1 MQMARRELT
10 FRVFVS
16 STFSDLK
23 EERNALQRRMFPG
36 LRELCRQHG
45 CRFQAIDLRWGVRE
59 EAARDQQTMN
69 ICLQELE
76 RCQFV
81 TPRPNFVLLLG
92 DRYGWRPLPPQ
103 VEAQEFEEILEKVSP
118 EDKNF
123 LLWDERQPDG
133 GKGWYRKDENAV
145 PAEYCLQPREVIVP
159 DGATE
164 EEKQEALEREA
175 RQWEQIE
182 GELTKIILQAI
193 DRLGWSSDDPR
204 RIKYEASATHQ
215 EILHGALRVPDA
227 KEHVYCFFREI
238 KGLPQGAAAG
248 NFIDRDEKAPERL
261 ENLKKSLS
269 KYLPGNIFK
278 YEARWT
284 GSGITTDHLDKL
296 CQKVYDSLSRIILE
310 EIAQLKEAKP
320 LDKELADHDAFC
332 EERAR
337 FFTGRTAIL
346 KSIGDYLKGK
356 DNHPLAVFGEPG
368 SGKSAVMARAI
379 QLAREAFPDA
389 AIIYRFIGA
398 TPSSSDGRS
407 LLESLYHQ
415 IYEAFHFEEQKL
427 EKLAAISET
436 GEEAQKT
443 RQRLEE
449 EYSIPTDFQKLSMT
463 FRDFLVKIP
472 ASRKFILFLDALDQ
486 LSDADRARS
495 LTWLPS
501 ELPGNV
507 RLVVSSLPGE
517 CLSALERKLP
527 PQDLVKLE
535 PMSPEEGGRLLDLW
549 LENAGRT
556 LQPRQR
562 DEVLGKFGQS
572 GLPLYLKLAFEEAR
586 RWKSYTERVE
596 LSPDIPSII
605 GDLFARLSS
614 DANHGRI
621 MVSRSLGYLA
631 AAKNGL
637 SEDELLDVL
646 SGDEELFQ
654 DFMKRARHKLPEE
667 EDEKTVK
674 RLPVIIWSRLYYDL
688 KPYLTERTADGA
700 SLMTFYH
707 PATFG
712 RAVIAEYLAGDAKRE
727 RHRGLARYFGSQKLY
742 AKEEDKKTVNLRKVS
757 ELPYQQT
764 HGEMWS
770 EIEQTLCDLHF
781 IAAKCAAGMTY
792 DLVGDYNRA
801 LDALPEAQPEKE
813 GKLKHEARVK
823 KYTEDLIAYAKGE
836 IDHLDIIPSVEP
848 WSEEKIRRDTERIIK
863 NPTCLDRIQ
872 AFSQFVS
879 SESHALVKFAAHHGF
894 VVQQAYNSAS
904 SGPVVSAAE
913 AIINAGVSEVL
924 LLRLPAQRPD
934 YNPRPALLTT
944 LEGHTEWVTAVALTV
959 DGRRAVSGSYD
970 YTLRV
975 WDLER
980 GRCLDTLE
988 GHGSVVESVVI
999 TPDGRKAVSGSWD
1012 ETVRVWDLETSQ
1024 CLRILKGHKSSVN
1037 NVAVTPDGKRAV
1049 SGSEDKTLKVW
1060 DLETGRCLRTLKG
1073 YTNNV
1078 AITPDGR
1085 RVVSVNWDKTL
1096 SMWDLETGRC
1106 LRTFKRHKSWVTTMA
1121 DIKRAVSISK
1131 DNTLRVWDLETGQ
1144 CLRTLKSHPAPLTKV
1159 ALTPDSRRAVTGS
1172 HNILR
1177 VWDLETGCCLSI
1189 LEGHTDWVNSVALTP
1204 DGRRA
1209 VSGSYDNTLMVWD
1222 LERGRCLSTVERH
1235 TASVEGVAVTHDGRR
1250 AVSGSCDNTLKVWDM
1265 ETGCCLRTLKGH
1277 RGRVSSVV
1285 LTPDDRRVVSKSGD
1299 LTLKVW
1305 DMETG
1310 RCLKTLKG
1318 HKDRVDSMALTPD
1331 GRRVVSGSS
1340 DDTLKLWDLEKA
1352 HCISTLKEHR
1362 SYLRVTMVAL
1372 TPDGRKGVSKSGDL
1386 ILKVW
1391 DLETSLCLRTLE
1403 GHTGYVFSVGII
1415 PDGRRAVSGSE
1426 DGTLRVWDLEKARC
1440 LSILKG
1446 DRELVGKLAITSD
1459 GRRVVSESQDYTLEV
1474 RDTGFQREVRRGLT
1488 DPILQVWDLVKG
1500 RCLST
1505 LEGHTESVNGLAVT
1519 PDGREAVSGS
1529 DDNTLR
1535 VWDVESGECIAIYHA
1550 GSIVGAL
1557 SDIRADGRFAFG
1569 TDSGEVIFVNP
1580 RNLPVGTPL
1589 VTPLR
1594 LWLYGQKTRWLFR
1607 RKRANGYWDDSIT
1620 AVCPWCGKR
1629 FPVSNKILDV
1639 ITGIARSANL
1649 SPKQSP
1655 CLELPAEAW
1664 DEPRLLSECPLCHK
1678 PLKFNPFIVD
1688 NRERY

>member
-1 MQMARRELT
+1 MARRELT

-23 EERNALQRRMFPG
+23 EERNALQRRVFPG
-36 LRELCRQHG
+36 LRELCMQHG

-76 RCQFV
+76 RCQSV

-103 VEAQEFEEILEKVSP
+103 VEAHEFEEILEKVSP
-118 EDKNF
+118 EDKRF

-159 DGATE
+159 DSATE
-164 EEKQEALEREA
+164 EEKQEALEKEA

-182 GELTKIILQAI
+182 GELTEIILRAI
-193 DRLGWSSDDPR
+193 DRLGWSKDDPR
-204 RIKYEASATHQ
+204 RIKYETSATHQ
-215 EILHGALRVPDA
+215 EILRGALQVPDA

-248 NFIDRDEKAPERL
+248 DFIDRGEKAPEQL
-261 ENLKKSLS
+261 ENLKNSLS
-269 KYLPGNIFK
+269 DRLPGNIFK

-296 CQKVYDSLSRIILE
+296 CQEVYASLSRIILE
-310 EIAQLKEAKP
+310 EIAQLKEARP

-337 FFTGRTAIL
+337 FFTGRTAFL

-356 DNHPLAVFGEPG
+356 DNHPLAIFGEPG

-379 QLAREAFPDA
+379 QLARKASPDA
-389 AIIYRFIGA
+389 EIIYRFIVA

-407 LLESLYHQ
+407 LLESLCHQ

-436 GEEAQKT
+436 GEEAQKK
-443 RQRLEE
+443 RRRLEE

-495 LTWLPS
+495 LTWLPA
-501 ELPGNV
+501 ELPENV

-517 CLSALERKLP
+517 CLSVLERKLP

-556 LQPRQR
+556 LQPPQR

-596 LSPDIPSII
+596 LSPDIPGII

-621 MVSRSLGYLA
+621 VVSRSLGYLA

-654 DFMKRARHKLPEE
+654 DFMKRARHKPPEE
-667 EDEKTVK
+667 EDKKTVK

-688 KPYLTERTADGA
+688 KSYLTERTADGA

-712 RAVIAEYLAGDAKRE
+712 RAVMAEYLAGDAKRE
-727 RHRGLARYFGSQKLY
+727 RHRGLARYFGSQELY
-742 AKEEDKKTVNLRKVS
+742 SGKEDKKTVNRRKLS
-757 ELPYQQT
+757 EMPYQQT
-764 HGEMWS
+764 HGEMWD
-770 EIEQTLCDLHF
+770 EIEKTLCDLHF

-792 DLVGDYNRA
+792 DLVGDYGRA

-813 GKLKHEARVK
+813 ERLKHEARLK

-836 IDHLDIIPSVEP
+836 IKHLDIIPSVEP
-848 WSEEKIRRDTERIIK
+848 WSEEKIRQDTERIIN
-863 NPTCLDRIQ
+863 NPTRLDRIR
-872 AFSQFVS
+872 AFSQFVN
-879 SESHALVKFAAHHGF
+879 SESHALVKFAAHPGF

-904 SGPVVSAAE
+904 SGPVATAA
-913 AIINAGVSEVL
+913 AASVNAGVNNIL
-924 LLRLPAQRPD
+924 LLRLPTHRPD
-934 YNPRPALLTT
+934 YNPHPALLRT
-944 LEGHTEWVTAVALTV
+944 LEGHT
-959 DGRRAVSGSYD
+959 
-970 YTLRV
+970 
-975 WDLER
+975 
-980 GRCLDTLE
+980 
-988 GHGSVVESVVI
+988 GSVSSVSI
-999 TPDGRKAVSGSWD
+999 TPDGRRAISGS
-1012 ETVRVWDLETSQ
+1012 S
-1024 CLRILKGHKSSVN
+1024 
-1037 NVAVTPDGKRAV
+1037 
-1049 SGSEDKTLKVW
+1049 DKTLRLW
-1060 DLETGRCLRTLKG
+1060 DLDCGECLRTLKG
-1073 YTNNV
+1073 HTDTV
-1078 AITPDGR
+1078 E
-1085 RVVSVNWDKTL
+1085 S
-1096 SMWDLETGRC
+1096 
-1106 LRTFKRHKSWVTTMA
+1106 
-1121 DIKRAVSISK
+1121 VSI
-1131 DNTLRVWDLETGQ
+1131 
-1144 CLRTLKSHPAPLTKV
+1144 
-1159 ALTPDSRRAVTGS
+1159 
-1172 HNILR
+1172 
-1177 VWDLETGCCLSI
+1177 
-1189 LEGHTDWVNSVALTP
+1189 TP

-1209 VSGSYDNTLMVWD
+1209 VSGSLDKALRVWD
-1222 LERGRCLSTVERH
+1222 L
-1235 TASVEGVAVTHDGRR
+1235 
-1250 AVSGSCDNTLKVWDM
+1250 DNG
-1265 ETGCCLRTLKGH
+1265 ECLRTLKGH
-1277 RGRVSSVV
+1277 KSSVSSV
-1285 LTPDDRRVVSKSGD
+1285 SI
-1299 LTLKVW
+1299 
-1305 DMETG
+1305 
-1310 RCLKTLKG
+1310 
-1318 HKDRVDSMALTPD
+1318 TPD
-1331 GRRVVSGSS
+1331 GRRAISGSW
-1340 DDTLKLWDLEKA
+1340 DNTL
-1352 HCISTLKEHR
+1352 R
-1362 SYLRVTMVAL
+1362 
-1372 TPDGRKGVSKSGDL
+1372 
-1386 ILKVW
+1386 VW
-1391 DLETSLCLRTLE
+1391 DLDRGKCLRTLK
-1403 GHTGYVFSVGII
+1403 GHTRGVSITPDGKRAISGSWDGTLRVRDLDSGECLRTLKGHAMGVTSVSIT

-1426 DGTLRVWDLEKARC
+1426 DGTPRVWDLESGECLRTLKGHKRCVYSVGITPDGRRAVSGSGDDTLRVWDLDSGECLRTLGGHTESVTSVSITPDGRRAVSAGSYDETLRVWDLDRGKCLVTLKEHTSYVASVSITPNGGRAVSGSYDKTMRVWDLESGECLRMLERHKSIVTSVSIIPDGKRAVSGSGDGTLRVWDLESGEC
-1440 LSILKG
+1440 LRTLKG
-1446 DRELVGKLAITSD
+1446 H
-1459 GRRVVSESQDYTLEV
+1459 ES
-1474 RDTGFQREVRRGLT
+1474 
-1488 DPILQVWDLVKG
+1488 
-1500 RCLST
+1500 SA
-1505 LEGHTESVNGLAVT
+1505 ESVSIT
-1519 PDGREAVSGS
+1519 PDGRRAVTGNR
-1529 DDNTLR
+1529 DGTLR
-1535 VWDVESGECIAIYHA
+1535 VWDLDRWKSLRTLKGHKRCVTSVSITPDGRRAVSGSEDETLRVWDIDHGKCLRMVRGHKYSVTSVSITPDGRRAVSGSYDKTLRVWDIDRGKCLRTLGRHTGGVATVSIALDGRRAISGGWDRTLRVWDLDSGECLAVYHA
-1550 GSIVGAL
+1550 GLIVIAS
-1557 SDIRADGRFAFG
+1557 SDTRADGRFAFG
-1569 TDSGEVIFVNP
+1569 TRSGEVIFVNP
-1580 RNLPVGTPL
+1580 RNLLTETPL

-1594 LWLYGQKTRWLFR
+1594 LWLHGESEGTGR
-1607 RKRANGYWDDSIT
+1607 WDDSIT
-1620 AVCPWCGKR
+1620 TTCLWCGQR
-1629 FPVSNKILDV
+1629 FPVADKILDV
-1639 ITGIARSANL
+1639 IRAINRNANL
-1649 SPKQSP
+1649 SPDQSP

-1664 DEPRLLSECPLCHK
+1664 DEPKLLSECPLCHQ

-1688 NRERY
+1688 NRDRY